1 MSPASLAER
10 MPAMGEWRL
19 SETTAV
25 PRASRPRANHCP
37 TKPAPPVTRAVG
49 LTAGSIVRSPRGV
62 SSEVGLN
69 HHLDQLREAHVRRP
83 TKCVARLRCVG
94 NEEIDLRW
102 TEESIVLDDE
112 LAIIESNAAKGR
124 LAQLAHRPCLAS
136 ADHVVVRRVLLQHE
150 PHRAHV
156 IAGKT
161 PIAPR
166 LEIAEAELSRESE
179 LDARDSVGDFARHEL
194 ETAAGTLVVEE
205 NSRDRVQRKALAV
218 VHGNPVA
225 VHLRHAVRAS
235 RIEWRGLPLRR
246 LVHLA
251 EHLARAGLI
260 EARVRRRLL
269 HRFEH
274 ARDTERGELAGEHGL
289 VPR

>member
-69 HHLDQLREAHVRRP
+69 HHLDQLREAHVTSP
-83 TKCVARLRCVG
+83 SKCIARLRRVG

-112 LAIIESNAAKGR
+112 LAIIETDAAEGCV
-124 LAQLAHRPCLAS
+124 AQLPHRPCLTS

-156 IAGKT
+156 IASKT

-166 LEIAEAELSRESE
+166 LEIAEAKLPGESE
-179 LDARDSVGDFARHEL
+179 LDARHTVGDFARHEL

-205 NSRDRVQRKALAV
+205 NAGDRVECEALTV
-218 VHGNPVA
+218 VHGDPVA
-225 VHLRHAVRAS
+225 VHLRHAIRAA

-246 LVHLA
+246 LV
-251 EHLARAGLI
+251 
-260 EARVRRRLL
+260 
-269 HRFEH
+269 
-274 ARDTERGELAGEHGL
+274 
-289 VPR
+289 